1 MRKLLFGLLA
11 ACPFLSGVCLAQA
24 NAINIYCGACRDA
37 HEFPDD
43 FANFAFNQIYGPDGW
58 LPPRLADDFF
68 VTNATGQ
75 TVYVDAD
82 YVLAGFD
89 FEGFRIPFWPRNLL
103 QLTMALPNG
112 RVLVVI
118 RSVFQTSLP
127 VPSSPDHGDNVE
139 SGIPGSQTDGGD
151 AADSGDGEDEEDYDF
166 YYEDELDWDD
176 MEIDAYE
183 GNVWIEDPDEHGDFD
198 DAEWCEEC

>member
-1 MRKLLFGLLA
+1 MRRILLVLLA
-11 ACPFLSGVCLAQA
+11 ACPFLTDACLAQA

-43 FANFAFNQIYGPDGW
+43 FANFAFNQIYGPEGW

-68 VTNATGQ
+68 VTNAAGQ

-112 RVLVVI
+112 KVLVVI

-127 VPSSPDHGDNVE
+127 VPSSPGVGN
-139 SGIPGSQTDGGD
+139 SGPTDEQSDGADSADGGD
-151 AADSGDGEDEEDYDF
+151 GDDEEDYDF
-166 YYEDELDWDD
+166 YYEEELDWEDI
-176 MEIDAYE
+176 EIDTHE